1 VSRRPQFV
9 RARAGSA
16 EVNRTRRHL
25 LNYAALGLMPVVVGN
40 ASGERRKLRLAID
53 AGSAA
58 VTLAEFIRQT
68 GLQVLFE
75 TDAIRGHTTRAV
87 SGQLDANEALRVMLD
102 GSGLM
107 FEFINERTVAVR
119 PQPLARL

>member
-1 VSRRPQFV
+1 MV
-9 RARAGSA
+9 
-16 EVNRTRRHL
+16 VNRTRRHL
-25 LNYAALGLMPVVVGN
+25 LNYAALGLMPVIVVN
-40 ASGERRKLRLAID
+40 ANGKLRKLRLQID
-53 AGSAA
+53 AGIAS

-75 TDAIRGHTTRAV
+75 TDAIHGHTTRAV
-87 SGQLDANEALRVMLD
+87 SGQLNADEALRVMLD

-107 FEFINERTVAVR
+107 FEFINERTIAVR